1 MKKYIFLSME
11 GHATAPD
18 GAECDNC
25 QELGTFPGN
34 TPEEA
39 WEGMLKE
46 EGHEYITKHGYDKEG
61 VFAYEIGERFIIKF

>member
-61 VFAYEIGERFIIKF
+61 VFAYEIGERFTIKF